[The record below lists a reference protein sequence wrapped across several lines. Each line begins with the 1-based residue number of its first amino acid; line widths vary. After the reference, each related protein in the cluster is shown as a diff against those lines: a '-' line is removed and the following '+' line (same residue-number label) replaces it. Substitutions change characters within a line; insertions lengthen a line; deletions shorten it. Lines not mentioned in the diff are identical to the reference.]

1 MNKRRLEK
9 TVRWILYVMLTV
21 TVLTALIALVDKRTG
36 SETPAA
42 DVPVS
47 EAPVG
52 SFESTAF
59 NEGWVMTEGGK
70 DRTITLPYRAAS
82 IDSKELTIRNT
93 LPSDLKDGMSLIT
106 FSSMADIYIRING
119 VLRESYSS
127 ETMKNMPY
135 FIPSAYNVVELT
147 REDAGKE
154 ISITVV
160 PKASINLNEV
170 YFGYG
175 NNVWFR
181 IVRNHVAKIA
191 IALVVIILG
200 IILAIISKIMQRI
213 SASAG
218 TGFFLGLFMVDFA
231 TWIFSESELRQL
243 IFQRPSMSQYFSYLA
258 MELFAPLAA
267 TYFDAVQDKRH
278 HRAYSFI
285 ITLSTL
291 QIIVNVVLH
300 FTGLLEFYQT
310 LPASHMWLA
319 IGIILT
325 AVNVIRDIHSGM
337 IRQYLA
343 TAIGMIIL
351 LFAGVFELVLFYKV
365 RFYSIGIVSSLGLIF
380 LAAATL
386 VQNLMD
392 QIRIARQREEE
403 HSRMVINTIE
413 SIAVAIDAKDEYTGG
428 HSERVG
434 YYAAILAK
442 NMAADWGFTDE
453 DIQRIHYIGLL
464 HDIGKM
470 GVADSVLNK
479 QGRLND
485 DEYSLMKKHAEVGSE
500 ILSGMDMDIR
510 GLSDGIRHHHERYD
524 GTGYPDGMSGSE
536 IPLVARILCLADSYD
551 AMTSDRVYRRRLSD
565 QDVRKEFV
573 RSSGS
578 QFDPAITKIFINL
591 LDRGIIHPVTIQG
604 MAAKRDGSLLK
615 SALLEKRM
623 LELTETGTH
632 IDHPDYIRMISFLI
646 KLDEKKNRN
655 VDIFLLTF
663 QEKAELSE
671 IKSRLSM
678 KDLCIALDDRF
689 AIVTLSG
696 KTPEYVSQFEEFLQH
711 LEKVSVERI

>member
-1 MNKRRLEK
+1 MNKRHLEK
-9 TVRWILYVMLTV
+9 TVRWILYVMLMV

-42 DVPVS
+42 DAPAS

-70 DRTITLPYRAAS
+70 DRTITLPYRVAS

-181 IVRNHVAKIA
+181 IVRNNVAKIA

-213 SASAG
+213 SASAEA
-218 TGFFLGLFMVDFA
+218 GFFLGLFMVDFA

-243 IFQRPSMSQYFSYLA
+243 IFQRPSMSQYFAYWA

-267 TYFDAVQDKRH
+267 TYFDVVQDKRH
-278 HRAYSFI
+278 HRAYSLI

-310 LPASHMWLA
+310 MAASHVWLA

-442 NMAADWGFTDE
+442 IIWRQTGALPT
-453 DIQRIHYIGLL
+453 RIF
-464 HDIGKM
+464 
-470 GVADSVLNK
+470 
-479 QGRLND
+479 R
-485 DEYSLMKKHAEVGSE
+485 EY
-500 ILSGMDMDIR
+500 
-510 GLSDGIRHHHERYD
+510 
-524 GTGYPDGMSGSE
+524 T
-536 IPLVARILCLADSYD
+536 
-551 AMTSDRVYRRRLSD
+551 T
-565 QDVRKEFV
+565 
-573 RSSGS
+573 
-578 QFDPAITKIFINL
+578 
-591 LDRGIIHPVTIQG
+591 
-604 MAAKRDGSLLK
+604 
-615 SALLEKRM
+615 
-623 LELTETGTH
+623 
-632 IDHPDYIRMISFLI
+632 
-646 KLDEKKNRN
+646 
-655 VDIFLLTF
+655 
-663 QEKAELSE
+663 
-671 IKSRLSM
+671 
-678 KDLCIALDDRF
+678 
-689 AIVTLSG
+689 
-696 KTPEYVSQFEEFLQH
+696 
-711 LEKVSVERI
+711 

>member
-1 MNKRRLEK
+1 MNKRHLEK
-9 TVRWILYVMLTV
+9 TVRWILYVMLMV

-42 DVPVS
+42 DAPAS

-70 DRTITLPYRAAS
+70 DRTITLPYREAS

-154 ISITVV
+154 ISIKVV

-181 IVRNHVAKIA
+181 IVRNNVAKIA

-243 IFQRPSMSQYFSYLA
+243 IFQRPSMSQYFAYWA

-267 TYFDAVQDKRH
+267 TYFDVVQDKRH

-325 AVNVIRDIHSGM
+325 AVNVIRDIRSGM

-442 NMAADWGFTDE
+442 IIWRQTGALPT
-453 DIQRIHYIGLL
+453 RIF
-464 HDIGKM
+464 
-470 GVADSVLNK
+470 
-479 QGRLND
+479 R
-485 DEYSLMKKHAEVGSE
+485 EY
-500 ILSGMDMDIR
+500 
-510 GLSDGIRHHHERYD
+510 
-524 GTGYPDGMSGSE
+524 T
-536 IPLVARILCLADSYD
+536 
-551 AMTSDRVYRRRLSD
+551 T
-565 QDVRKEFV
+565 
-573 RSSGS
+573 
-578 QFDPAITKIFINL
+578 
-591 LDRGIIHPVTIQG
+591 
-604 MAAKRDGSLLK
+604 
-615 SALLEKRM
+615 
-623 LELTETGTH
+623 
-632 IDHPDYIRMISFLI
+632 
-646 KLDEKKNRN
+646 
-655 VDIFLLTF
+655 
-663 QEKAELSE
+663 
-671 IKSRLSM
+671 
-678 KDLCIALDDRF
+678 
-689 AIVTLSG
+689 
-696 KTPEYVSQFEEFLQH
+696 
-711 LEKVSVERI
+711 

>member
-1 MNKRRLEK
+1 MNKRHLEK
-9 TVRWILYVMLTV
+9 TVRWILYVMLMV

-42 DVPVS
+42 DAPVS

-70 DRTITLPYRAAS
+70 DRTITLPYREAS
-82 IDSKELTIRNT
+82 IHSKELTIRNT
-93 LPSDLKDGMSLIT
+93 LPSDLEDGMSLIT

-181 IVRNHVAKIA
+181 IIRNHVAKIA
-191 IALVVIILG
+191 IALVVIVLG

-351 LFAGVFELVLFYKV
+351 LFAGVFELMLFYRV

-413 SIAVAIDAKDEYTGG
+413 SIAVAIDAKDEGCQMTGFYG
-428 HSERVG
+428 MVEKLGNRIPGPAFMFMGLFVITYIASFIMSAMGVSAVNPVTGKTVSVINLFTSANTADFLQNINKRWMNFAPLLTVPVCTVG
-434 YYAAILAK
+434 LAIASR
-442 NMAADWGFTDE
+442 T
-453 DIQRIHYIGLL
+453 GLL
-464 HDIGKM
+464 EAGLRLTGHCEGIWSVALIVSFIG
-470 GVADSVLNK
+470 VNANL
-479 QGRLND
+479 
-485 DEYSLMKKHAEVGSE
+485 VGDAAFL
-500 ILSGMDMDIR
+500 IF
-510 GLSDGIRHHHERYD
+510 
-524 GTGYPDGMSGSE
+524 P
-536 IPLVARILCLADSYD
+536 PLVAMLFKSVHRNPLAGLFLGYASVPVGFG
-551 AMTSDRVYRRRLSD
+551 A
-565 QDVRKEFV
+565 
-573 RSSGS
+573 
-578 QFDPAITKIFINL
+578 NL
-591 LDRGIIHPVTIQG
+591 LIGSADASLAGLTQ
-604 MAAKRDGSLLK
+604 AAAVIVDADFVANAAMGWYYLFAST
-615 SALLEKRM
+615 ALC
-623 LELTETGTH
+623 T
-632 IDHPDYIRMISFLI
+632 
-646 KLDEKKNRN
+646 
-655 VDIFLLTF
+655 
-663 QEKAELSE
+663 A
-671 IKSRLSM
+671 SR
-678 KDLCIALDDRF
+678 
-689 AIVTLSG
+689 
-696 KTPEYVSQFEEFLQH
+696 
-711 LEKVSVERI
+711 